1 MSATLLVG
9 RDTQVDQ
16 LDRQLER
23 ALHGQAVTCFI
34 TGEPGAGKTSLAMEF
49 ARRAQAQTPQLLVAS
64 GICDAYTGVGDAYLP
79 FREVLLQLT
88 GDVERSLATGRTT
101 REGASRLEGF
111 TRFAGRAL
119 VDNGPDLLELFVPG
133 GALLTRLGGK
143 AAKNLPW
150 AQKLQQR
157 LYGAAEQPSPRM
169 LQQENVFEQFT
180 QVLQAMSLER
190 PLLLLL
196 DDLHWADGAS
206 IGLLF
211 HLSRRLVKSPLMILG
226 TYRSEEVVRPL
237 DGKQHPLQGVVAELT
252 RLHGDVLLDLDKL
265 RARTFIDALVDARP
279 NGLDERFRDSLAR
292 HTAGNPLF
300 AVELLRSL
308 EASGALVE
316 SSAGRV
322 EQVAAVEWQSL
333 PSRVAG
339 VIESRVMRLT
349 AAQKDVLAAASVQGE
364 EFVAD
369 VVAEALR
376 IDRREVIHELSG
388 PMQKELRLV
397 TAIGLQDV
405 PGGRLARY
413 RFRHNLV
420 QDYLYRQ
427 LDEIERAELH
437 GATGMALERIHAADP
452 ATVAVSLALH
462 FTAAGDWA
470 RAIRYRLLAAESAA
484 RTFAHDQAVEHFEQV
499 VVLEATHR
507 RFVGAVM
514 DVATVQESL
523 GDELLML
530 RRWAAA
536 EASFR
541 ASLDLVAEDR
551 VAPARLLR
559 KLARVEERQSRY
571 VEAARHLQSAEA
583 ALREP
588 DTDAPSAW
596 WHEWIDIQI
605 ALSFVHY
612 WQGDL
617 PGMTT
622 VDTRLDPVFEA
633 WGTPIQCSQVHAAR
647 ARSGLRQTGYRP
659 DAATIAS
666 AERAVATLEE
676 HPDEFLLAEIVFL
689 LGFTQLWADRFTE
702 AGESL
707 ERSLRISRRV
717 GDLAHQ
723 LRSLVYHSVVQRRLG
738 DVARVERLNED
749 ARELMRQLGSDEYLP
764 VVQAQD
770 AWLAWCRGDRPGARA
785 LLDESLPMS
794 SERVSRFPFQ
804 WLLLWVKLAMDTVD
818 GNLSG
823 ATEAAA
829 SMLKPPLCR
838 QREDVEAQLRRIA
851 AADSGGDP
859 AEVRRELDRA
869 LEVAHDAGYL

>member
-23 ALHGQAVTCFI
+23 ALRGQAVTCFI

-49 ARRAQAQTPQLLVAS
+49 ARRAQVQTPQLLVAS

-101 REGASRLEGF
+101 REGASRLEAF
-111 TRFAGRAL
+111 TRFAGHAL
-119 VDNGPDLLELFVPG
+119 VDNGPDLLDLFVPG

-150 AQKLQQR
+150 AQKLGQR
-157 LYGAAEQPSPRM
+157 LYGATEQPSPRM

-180 QVLQAMSLER
+180 QVLRAMSLER

-226 TYRSEEVVRPL
+226 TYRSEEIMRSL
-237 DGKQHPLQGVVAELT
+237 DGRQHPLQGVVAELT
-252 RLHGDVLLDLDKL
+252 RLHGDVLLDLDKV

-300 AVELLRSL
+300 AVELLRTL
-308 EASGALVE
+308 ETSGALVE
-316 SSAGRV
+316 STAGRV

-333 PSRVAG
+333 PYRVAG
-339 VIESRVMRLT
+339 VIESRVTRLT

-376 IDRREVIHELSG
+376 IERRQVICELSG
-388 PMQKELRLV
+388 RMQRELRLV
-397 TAIGLQDV
+397 TAVGLQDV

-437 GATGMALERIHAADP
+437 GATGMALERIHAAEP

-462 FTAAGDWA
+462 FTAAGDWT

-499 VVLEATHR
+499 VTLEATHR
-507 RFVGAVM
+507 RLVGVVM
-514 DVATVQESL
+514 DVATVQEGL

-530 RRWAAA
+530 RHWEEAQ
-536 EASFR
+536 ASFR
-541 ASLDLVAEDR
+541 ASLDLVADDR
-551 VAPARLLR
+551 VACARLLR

-571 VEAARHLQSAEA
+571 GEAASHLQSAEA

-617 PGMTT
+617 PGMTA
-622 VDTRLDPVFEA
+622 VDSRLDPVFEA

-647 ARSGLRQTGYRP
+647 ARSGLRQTGYLP
-659 DAATIAS
+659 DDATLAS
-666 AERAVATLEE
+666 AERAVATLED
-676 HPDEFLLAEIVFL
+676 HPDGFLLAETVFL
-689 LGFTQLWADRFTE
+689 LGFTQLWADRFAE
-702 AGESL
+702 AAESL

-723 LRSLVYHSVVQRRLG
+723 LRSLVYHSVVQRRVG
-738 DVARVERLNED
+738 DVARVDRLNED
-749 ARELMRQLGSDEYLP
+749 ARELMRQLGSDEYLL

-770 AWLAWCRGDRPGARA
+770 AWLAWRRGDRQGARA
-785 LLDESLPMS
+785 SLDACLPMP

-804 WLLLWVKLAMDTVD
+804 WLLLWVTLAMDTVD
-818 GNLSG
+818 GDLAG
-823 ATEAAA
+823 AIEAAA
-829 SMLKPPLCR
+829 AMLQPPLSR
-838 QREDVEAQLRRIA
+838 QREDVEQQLLRIA
-851 AADSGGDP
+851 ATASGGDP
-859 AEVRRELDRA
+859 AEVRQELDRA
-869 LEVAHDAGYL
+869 IEVARAAGYL

>member
-9 RDTQVDQ
+9 RDAQVDQ

-23 ALHGQAVTCFI
+23 ALHGQSVTCFI

-49 ARRAQAQTPQLLVAS
+49 ARRAQAQAPQLLVAS
-64 GICDAYTGVGDAYLP
+64 GICDAYTGIGDAYLP

-101 REGASRLEGF
+101 REGASRLAGF

-119 VDNGPDLLELFVPG
+119 VDNGPDLVELFVPG

-157 LYGAAEQPSPRM
+157 LYGASEHPSPRM

-180 QVLQAMSLER
+180 QVLQAMSIER

-211 HLSRRLVKSPLMILG
+211 HLSRRLEKSPLMILG

-237 DGKQHPLQGVVAELT
+237 DGRQHPLHGVVAELT
-252 RLHGDVLLDLDKL
+252 RLHGDVLLDLDRL

-279 NGLDERFRDSLAR
+279 NALDERFRDSLAR

-300 AVELLRSL
+300 AVELLQSL
-308 EASGALVE
+308 EAAGALVE
-316 SSAGRV
+316 SPAGRV
-322 EQVAAVEWQSL
+322 EQVGAVEWQSL

-339 VIESRVMRLT
+339 VIESRVTRLT
-349 AAQKDVLAAASVQGE
+349 AAQKDLLATASVQGE
-364 EFVAD
+364 AFVAD
-369 VVAEALR
+369 VVAEVLR

-397 TAIGLQDV
+397 TAVGLQDV
-405 PGGRLARY
+405 PGGRIANY

-427 LDEIERAELH
+427 LDDIERAELH
-437 GATGMALERIHAADP
+437 GATGIALERIHAADP
-452 ATVAVSLALH
+452 APVAVSLALH
-462 FTAAGDWA
+462 FSEAGDWA
-470 RAIRYRLLAAESAA
+470 RAIRYRLLAAESTA
-484 RTFAHDQAVEHFEQV
+484 RTFAHDQAVEHYEQAV
-499 VVLEATHR
+499 ILEATHR

-514 DVATVQESL
+514 DVAKVQESL
-523 GDELLML
+523 GDALLML

-536 EASFR
+536 EASLR
-541 ASLDLVAEDR
+541 ASLGLVAEDH
-551 VAPARLLR
+551 VATARLLR

-571 VEAARHLQSAEA
+571 VQAAGLLQSAEA

-588 DTDAPSAW
+588 DTEAPSAW

-617 PGMTT
+617 PRMTA
-622 VDTRLDPVFEA
+622 VDARLDPVFEA

-647 ARSGLRQTGYRP
+647 TRSGLRQTGYRA

-666 AERAVATLEE
+666 AQRAVATLQG
-676 HPDEFLLAEIVFL
+676 HPDEFLLAETTFL
-689 LGFTQLWADRFTE
+689 LGFTQLWAERFARLT
-702 AGESL
+702 S
-707 ERSLRISRRV
+707 
-717 GDLAHQ
+717 
-723 LRSLVYHSVVQRRLG
+723 HS
-738 DVARVERLNED
+738 
-749 ARELMRQLGSDEYLP
+749 S
-764 VVQAQD
+764 
-770 AWLAWCRGDRPGARA
+770 
-785 LLDESLPMS
+785 
-794 SERVSRFPFQ
+794 
-804 WLLLWVKLAMDTVD
+804 
-818 GNLSG
+818 
-823 ATEAAA
+823 AA
-829 SMLKPPLCR
+829 
-838 QREDVEAQLRRIA
+838 
-851 AADSGGDP
+851 
-859 AEVRRELDRA
+859 
-869 LEVAHDAGYL
+869 

>member
-23 ALHGQAVTCFI
+23 ALRGQAVTCFI

-49 ARRAQAQTPQLLVAS
+49 ARRAQVQTPQLLVAS

-101 REGASRLEGF
+101 REGASRLEAF
-111 TRFAGRAL
+111 TRFAGHAL
-119 VDNGPDLLELFVPG
+119 VDNGPDLLDLFVPG

-150 AQKLQQR
+150 AQKLRQR
-157 LYGAAEQPSPRM
+157 LYGATEQPSPRM

-180 QVLQAMSLER
+180 QVLRAMSLER

-226 TYRSEEVVRPL
+226 TYRSEEIMRSL
-237 DGKQHPLQGVVAELT
+237 DGRQHPLQGVVAELT
-252 RLHGDVLLDLDKL
+252 RLHGDVLLDLDKV

-300 AVELLRSL
+300 AVELLRTL
-308 EASGALVE
+308 ETSGALVE
-316 SSAGRV
+316 STAGRV

-339 VIESRVMRLT
+339 VIESRVTRLT

-376 IDRREVIHELSG
+376 IERRQVICELSG
-388 PMQKELRLV
+388 RMQRELRLV
-397 TAIGLQDV
+397 TAVGLQDV

-437 GATGMALERIHAADP
+437 GATGMALERIHAAEP

-462 FTAAGDWA
+462 FTAAGDWT

-499 VVLEATHR
+499 VTLEATHR
-507 RFVGAVM
+507 RLVGVVM
-514 DVATVQESL
+514 DVATVQEGL

-530 RRWAAA
+530 RHWEEAQ
-536 EASFR
+536 ASFR
-541 ASLDLVAEDR
+541 ASLDLVADER
-551 VAPARLLR
+551 VACARLLR

-571 VEAARHLQSAEA
+571 GEAASHLQSAEA

-617 PGMTT
+617 PGMTA
-622 VDTRLDPVFEA
+622 VDSRLDPVFEA

-647 ARSGLRQTGYRP
+647 ARSGLRQTGYLP
-659 DAATIAS
+659 DDATLAS
-666 AERAVATLEE
+666 AERAVATLED
-676 HPDEFLLAEIVFL
+676 HPDGFLLAETVFL
-689 LGFTQLWADRFTE
+689 LGFTQLWADRFAE
-702 AGESL
+702 AAESL

-723 LRSLVYHSVVQRRLG
+723 LRSLVYHSVVQRRVG
-738 DVARVERLNED
+738 DVARVDRLNED
-749 ARELMRQLGSDEYLP
+749 ARELMRQLGSDEYLL

-770 AWLAWCRGDRPGARA
+770 AWLAWRRGDRQGARA
-785 LLDESLPMS
+785 SLDACLPMP

-804 WLLLWVKLAMDTVD
+804 WLLLWVTLAMDTVD
-818 GNLSG
+818 GDLAG
-823 ATEAAA
+823 AIEAAA
-829 SMLKPPLCR
+829 AMLQPPLSR
-838 QREDVEAQLRRIA
+838 QREDVEQQLLRIA
-851 AADSGGDP
+851 ATASGGDP

-869 LEVAHDAGYL
+869 IEVARAAGYL